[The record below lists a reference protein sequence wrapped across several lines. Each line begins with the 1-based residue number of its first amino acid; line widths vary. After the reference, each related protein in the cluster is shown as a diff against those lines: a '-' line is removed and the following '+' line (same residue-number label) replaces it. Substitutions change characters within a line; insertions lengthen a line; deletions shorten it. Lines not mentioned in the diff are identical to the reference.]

1 MKNKLSKIMDSLGN
15 AYAISIMCMMSGLTL
30 GFWYAI
36 AYEADGFIQWVLWLM
51 PPVVFM
57 VLFVVSLIWGDHD

>member
-15 AYAISIMCMMSGLTL
+15 AYAISIMCMMSGLTF

-36 AYEADGFIQWVLWLM
+36 AYEADGIIQWILWLI
-51 PPVVFM
+51 PP
-57 VLFVVSLIWGDHD
+57 VLFVVVFVGSLRRGGHD

>member
-1 MKNKLSKIMDSLGN
+1 MRDKLSKIMDSLGN

-36 AYEADGFIQWVLWLM
+36 AYEADGIIQWALWLV
-51 PPVVFM
+51 PPVI
-57 VLFVVSLIWGDHD
+57 FVVVFIGSLRHSD

>member
-36 AYEADGFIQWVLWLM
+36 AYEENGFIQWVLWLV
-51 PPVVFM
+51 PPVIFVI
-57 VLFVVSLIWGDHD
+57 LFVVSLIRGDHD

>member
-15 AYAISIMCMMSGLTL
+15 AYAISIMCMMSGL
-30 GFWYAI
+30 WYAI
-36 AYEADGFIQWVLWLM
+36 AYEADGFIQWVLWLA

-57 VLFVVSLIWGDHD
+57 VLFVVSLIRGDHN

>member
-1 MKNKLSKIMDSLGN
+1 MRDKLSKIMDSLGN

-36 AYEADGFIQWVLWLM
+36 AYEADGFIQWVLWLA
-51 PPVVFM
+51 PPVIFVI
-57 VLFVVSLIWGDHD
+57 LFVVSLIWGDQD